1 MEWNGSAQEL
11 KGHVNARVPFFMR
24 GFVDKIIAR
33 TAAEFAAQR
42 HAAEVEVA
50 DVVRAYLAN
59 TPKAMQGLMAK
70 AMEEQGIEPAA
81 YGFEAK
87 GEEQGF
93 PIGEPMTREEID
105 AFLCHAVTGRLGT
118 CAGGRPYVVPLS
130 FVYLD
135 GVIYYHWF
143 SHDGRKARNIWEN
156 AAVCFEADE
165 YSRDHLSYMS
175 VIADGAIARVTGRSE
190 KGAVMRALAEKFP
203 EYATG
208 AGHNEEIRGIVEKG
222 FDALVDAVEI
232 YRIVIDTISGK
243 KKGKI

>member
-1 MEWNGSAQEL
+1 MNWSGKSQEL
-11 KGHVNARVPFFMR
+11 KRHVNARIPFFVR
-24 GFVDKIIAR
+24 GFVDKIIAK
-33 TAAEFAAQR
+33 TAEMLATERQ
-42 HAAEVEVA
+42 AAEVGVG

-70 AMEEQGIEPAA
+70 AMKEQGIEPAS
-81 YGFEAK
+81 YGFEVK

-105 AFLCHAVTGRLGT
+105 AFLGRAVTGRLGT
-118 CAGGRPYVVPLS
+118 CAGGKPYVVPLS

-135 GVIYYHWF
+135 GKIYYHWF
-143 SHDGRKARNIWEN
+143 SYGGRKVRNILEN

-165 YSRDHLSYMS
+165 YTCDHLSYMS
-175 VIADGAIARVTGRSE
+175 VIADGAIAKVTNRSE
-190 KGAVMRALAEKFP
+190 KGAVMRTLAKKFP

-208 AGHNEEIRGIVEKG
+208 AGHNDEIRGIVETG
-222 FDALVDAVEI
+222 FDALVDAVEV
-232 YRIVIDTISGK
+232 YRIDIDAITGK